1 MTICR
6 KDEKE
11 WCIPLERAR
20 KTDLE
25 GIFRSEFH
33 RRITEKFVFVSMV
46 RAVTVEQWVWGSETR
61 RAVCDSVFVDKAET
75 LKNS

>member
-1 MTICR
+1 M
-6 KDEKE
+6 
-11 WCIPLERAR
+11 ERAR

-33 RRITEKFVFVSMV
+33 RRITEKFVYVSMV
-46 RAVTVEQWVWGSETR
+46 RAVTVEPWVWGLETR
-61 RAVCDSVFVDKAET
+61 RAVCDSVSAYMAET